1 MKRSLKNYSL
11 VIGRKVC
18 DSFLGLKLNK
28 YFNIARLSLKERLTY
43 RGDFLFSSFLRFL
56 PMITSILLWK
66 SVYSSSEQE
75 SLSGFSFKQ
84 VIAYLLLVNISR
96 MFSSM
101 PGLAT
106 NLARDVREGSIKKY
120 LLQPIDLIGYLI
132 SYRIAHKAAYI
143 STSLVPY
150 IILFGSCASFFD
162 TFPTPVGC
170 AYFVLS
176 LMLAFVI
183 GFYFEVCLGMLSFWI
198 LEVTSLLYVVTTLSF
213 FLSGH
218 LIPLD
223 LLDTTG
229 WLDVL
234 KNLPFAYLAYFPA
247 AIFLQKISDEELLL
261 RFFIGVL
268 WALFFFLLSRVI
280 LYFGLRKYSAYGA

>member
-1 MKRSLKNYSL
+1 M
-11 VIGRKVC
+11 
-18 DSFLGLKLNK
+18 NK
-28 YFNIARLSLKERLTY
+28 YYNIARLSLKERLTY
-43 RGDFLFSSFLRFL
+43 RGDFLLSSFLRFL

-66 SVYSSSEQE
+66 SVYGSSEQE

-106 NLARDVREGSIKKY
+106 NLARDIREGSIKKY
-120 LLQPIDLIGYLI
+120 LLQPIDLLGYLM
-132 SYRIAHKAAYI
+132 SYRIAHKGAYI

-150 IILFGSCASFFD
+150 LILFGSCASFFD
-162 TFPTPVGC
+162 TFPTLLGSI
-170 AYFVLS
+170 YFLMS
-176 LMLAFVI
+176 LILAFII

-229 WLDVL
+229 WLVVL
-234 KNLPFAYLAYFPA
+234 KNLPFAYCAYFPA
-247 AIFLQKISDEELLL
+247 AIFLQKVSDDDLLF
-261 RFFIGVL
+261 RFLVGVL
-268 WALFFFLLSRVI
+268 WAVFFFLLSRVI

>member
-1 MKRSLKNYSL
+1 M
-11 VIGRKVC
+11 
-18 DSFLGLKLNK
+18 NK

-66 SVYSSSEQE
+66 SVYSSSEQD

-120 LLQPIDLIGYLI
+120 LLQPIDLIGYLM

-170 AYFVLS
+170 AYFILS

-183 GFYFEVCLGMLSFWI
+183 GFYF
-198 LEVTSLLYVVTTLSF
+198 
-213 FLSGH
+213 
-218 LIPLD
+218 
-223 LLDTTG
+223 
-229 WLDVL
+229 
-234 KNLPFAYLAYFPA
+234 
-247 AIFLQKISDEELLL
+247 
-261 RFFIGVL
+261 
-268 WALFFFLLSRVI
+268 
-280 LYFGLRKYSAYGA
+280 

>member
-1 MKRSLKNYSL
+1 
-11 VIGRKVC
+11 
-18 DSFLGLKLNK
+18 LNK

-43 RGDFLFSSFLRFL
+43 RGDFLLSSFLRFL

-66 SVYSSSEQE
+66 SVYGSSEQE
-75 SLSGFSFKQ
+75 SLSGFTFKQ

-120 LLQPIDLIGYLI
+120 LLQPIDLIGYLM
-132 SYRIAHKAAYI
+132 SYRVAHKAAYI

-150 IILFGSCASFFD
+150 MILFGSCASFFD

-170 AYFVLS
+170 VYFFMS
-176 LMLAFVI
+176 LILAFVI

-247 AIFLQKISDEELLL
+247 AIFLQKVSDEELLL
-261 RFFIGVL
+261 RFFIGAL
-268 WALFFFLLSRVI
+268 WAFFFFLLSRVI

>member
-1 MKRSLKNYSL
+1 M
-11 VIGRKVC
+11 
-18 DSFLGLKLNK
+18 NK

-120 LLQPIDLIGYLI
+120 LLQPIDLIGYLM

-162 TFPTPVGC
+162 TFPTPLGC

-247 AIFLQKISDEELLL
+247 AVFLQKISDEDLLL

>member
-1 MKRSLKNYSL
+1 M
-11 VIGRKVC
+11 
-18 DSFLGLKLNK
+18 
-28 YFNIARLSLKERLTY
+28 
-43 RGDFLFSSFLRFL
+43 RFL

-66 SVYSSSEQE
+66 SVYSSSEQD

-120 LLQPIDLIGYLI
+120 LLQPIDLIGYLM

-150 IILFGSCASFFD
+150 IILFASCASFFD
-162 TFPTPVGC
+162 TFPTVLGC
-170 AYFVLS
+170 VYFVLS
-176 LMLAFVI
+176 LMLSFII

-247 AIFLQKISDEELLL
+247 AVFLQKISDDELLF

>member
-1 MKRSLKNYSL
+1 M
-11 VIGRKVC
+11 
-18 DSFLGLKLNK
+18 NK

-66 SVYSSSEQE
+66 SVYSSSEQD

-120 LLQPIDLIGYLI
+120 LLQPIDLIGYLM

-247 AIFLQKISDEELLL
+247 AIFLHKISDEELLL

>member
-1 MKRSLKNYSL
+1 
-11 VIGRKVC
+11 
-18 DSFLGLKLNK
+18 
-28 YFNIARLSLKERLTY
+28 
-43 RGDFLFSSFLRFL
+43 
-56 PMITSILLWK
+56 
-66 SVYSSSEQE
+66 
-75 SLSGFSFKQ
+75 
-84 VIAYLLLVNISR
+84 
-96 MFSSM
+96 
-101 PGLAT
+101 
-106 NLARDVREGSIKKY
+106 
-120 LLQPIDLIGYLI
+120 
-132 SYRIAHKAAYI
+132 
-143 STSLVPY
+143 
-150 IILFGSCASFFD
+150 
-162 TFPTPVGC
+162 
-170 AYFVLS
+170 
-176 LMLAFVI
+176 
-183 GFYFEVCLGMLSFWI
+183 MLSFWI

-247 AIFLQKISDEELLL
+247 VIFLQKISDEDLLL

>member
-1 MKRSLKNYSL
+1 M
-11 VIGRKVC
+11 
-18 DSFLGLKLNK
+18 NK

-120 LLQPIDLIGYLI
+120 LLQPIDLIGYLM

-150 IILFGSCASFFD
+150 MILFGSCASFFD

-170 AYFVLS
+170 AYFILS

-183 GFYFEVCLGMLSFWI
+183 GFYFEVCLCMLSFWI

-229 WLDVL
+229 WLGVL

-247 AIFLQKISDEELLL
+247 AVFLQKITDEELFF
-261 RFFIGVL
+261 RFFVGVL